1 MSFGWNQASPST
13 SKEPALPPRRATS
26 YPATSRPRTATQ
38 QLEHAIATLRRVWI
52 GGPDLALDITM
63 AVDTL
68 RRLEPQ
74 AAASHE
80 VASTLESSIE
90 SLRHLPRDQQERR
103 SQVETIGKTLQAI
116 KPIIGEWSNGP
127 APEIGKL
134 TTALVEKRGDQP
146 AKERAPR
153 RPVTVPSL
161 TPDALITSLPG
172 IGPKNVKKYQDGLG
186 LQTVQDVLQMV
197 PRRHIDYTKTVRLDD
212 PLGLRG
218 DVTIRGTLVDFR
230 EIRVGTPRVQARL
243 FDGTGSIRITWFS
256 TYIAKQIGEGSEIVV
271 AGTLM
276 PGPGGLQ
283 LTNPE
288 WELVGKDGLSTGGL
302 VPVYALTKGVSQKG
316 VRKLTRTALD
326 ATRNHLVDWLAD
338 ARPFIDDDVWDYLPP
353 LEKMYEHIHYPP
365 TQDDFALARKRLL
378 FENLFLLQLGLVQQK
393 NHRKAEKGLAI
404 EVDQQVFDTFTATL
418 PFQLTGAQERAIREI
433 LSDIRKDEPMT
444 RLLQGDVGA
453 GKTVVAAS
461 VALLARANGLQ
472 SAVMAPTEL
481 LAEQHATSFHRLF
494 DPLPEDL
501 RPRVALL
508 TGSTRAAARR
518 EILAQLVEGE
528 IDILIGTHALIQE
541 DVVFKKLGFV
551 VIDEQHR
558 FGVRQRAMLTD
569 KARDHQPHLLSMTA
583 TPIPRTLNLVLHGDL
598 DVSIIDERPPG
609 RIPIETKKYIGPD
622 RTQAYQLVRHEVSKG
637 HQVFVIC
644 PLVEESDTIEARAAV
659 AEAER
664 LQTEVFPDLKVDV
677 LHGKMPAKKK
687 DEIMSRFRDK
697 QFDILVS
704 TSVIEVGI
712 DIPNA
717 TVMMIEGADRFG
729 LAQLHQF
736 RGRVGRGG
744 NKSYCL
750 LLSDDQSAEGNARL
764 HTMVATDDGFVLAER
779 DLELRGPGDMI
790 GTRQSGLPELGWLE
804 QGFDTRMLDRA
815 REFAERLVAADPEIS
830 DGRFPRLKA
839 RLKQFWFTRKEPAT
853 SVS

>member
-1 MSFGWNQASPST
+1 V
-13 SKEPALPPRRATS
+13 PATEGLVLPPVRRLS
-26 YPATSRPRTATQ
+26 QSRHAPGAQ
-38 QLEHAIATLRRVWI
+38 QLEQAIAALRRVWI
-52 GGPDLALDITM
+52 GGPAIARDITM

-68 RRLEPQ
+68 RHLQPQ
-74 AAASHE
+74 AAATHE
-80 VASTLESSIE
+80 VAHALESSIDT
-90 SLRHLPRDQQERR
+90 LRHLSRDQEERR
-103 SQVETIGKTLQAI
+103 KQVEQIGKTLQAI
-116 KPIIGEWSNGP
+116 KPILGQSTAG
-127 APEIGKL
+127 PEIGKL
-134 TTALVEKRGDQP
+134 NTALGEKRAGHP
-146 AKERAPR
+146 PRERAPR
-153 RPVTVPSL
+153 RPVLVPSL
-161 TPDALITSLPG
+161 TPDALITELPG
-172 IGPKNVKKYQDGLG
+172 IGPKNVRKYQEGLN
-186 LQTVQDVLQMV
+186 LQTLQDVLQMV

-218 DVTIRGTLVDFR
+218 DVTIRGTLVEFR
-230 EIRVGTPRVQARL
+230 EIRIGTPRVQARL

-256 TYIAKQIGEGSEIVV
+256 TYIAKQLGEGSEIVV

-276 PGPGGLQ
+276 PGPGGLS

-288 WELVGKDGLSTGGL
+288 WEMVGKDGLSTGGL

-316 VRKLTRTALD
+316 VRNLTRNALD
-326 ATRNHLVDWLAD
+326 ATRSHLIDWLAD
-338 ARPFIDDDVWDYLPP
+338 ARPFIDDDIWNFLPP

-365 TQDDFALARKRLL
+365 TMDEFVTARKRLM
-378 FENLFLLQLGLVQQK
+378 FENLFLLQLGLIQQR
-393 NHRKAEKGLAI
+393 HRRKAEEGLAI
-404 EVDQQVFDTFTATL
+404 SVDLAVVEAFTSVL
-418 PFQLTGAQERAIREI
+418 PFQLTGAQQRAVKEI
-433 LSDIRKDEPMT
+433 LADIRLDEPMT
-444 RLLQGDVGA
+444 RLLQGDVGS
-453 GKTVVAAS
+453 GKTVVAAT
-461 VALLARANGLQ
+461 VALLAKSNGLQ

-481 LAEQHATSFHRLF
+481 LAEQHANSFHKLF
-494 DPLPEDL
+494 EPLPEEM
-501 RPRVALL
+501 RPSVALL

-518 EILAQLVEGE
+518 EILSRLIDGE
-528 IDILIGTHALIQE
+528 LDILIGTHALITD
-541 DVVFKKLGFV
+541 DVIFKQLGFV

-558 FGVRQRAMLTD
+558 FGVRQRALLTD
-569 KARDHQPHLLSMTA
+569 KARDYQPHLLSMTA

-609 RIPIETKKYIGPD
+609 RIPIETRKYTGPD
-622 RTQAYQLVRHEVSKG
+622 RTAAYQLVRHEVTKG

-664 LQTEVFPDLKVDV
+664 LQEEVFPDLKVDV

-687 DEIMSRFRDK
+687 DEIMSRFRARE
-697 QFDILVS
+697 FDILVS

-717 TVMMIEGADRFG
+717 TVMMIEGAERFG

-750 LLSDDQSAEGNARL
+750 LLSDDASADSNARL

-815 REFAERLVAADPEIS
+815 RESAERLITADPDIS
-830 DGRFPRLKA
+830 EVRFHRLKPRLQ
-839 RLKQFWFTRKEPAT
+839 QFWFTRKEPST

>member
-1 MSFGWNQASPST
+1 MDVVPLLPASPS
-13 SKEPALPPRRATS
+13 EDQALPGTRRQPINRQTS
-26 YPATSRPRTATQ
+26 GAQ
-38 QLEHAIATLRRVWI
+38 QLEHAIAALRRVWI
-52 GGPDLALDITM
+52 GGPEIGRDVAM

-68 RRLEPQ
+68 RHLQPQ
-74 AAASHE
+74 AAATHE
-80 VASTLESSIE
+80 AAVVLETAIE
-90 SLRHLPRDQQERR
+90 TLRHLSRDQDERR
-103 SQVETIGKTLQAI
+103 EQVAGIGKTLQAI
-116 KPIIGEWSNGP
+116 KPIIGQP
-127 APEIGKL
+127 ASGPEIGKL
-134 TTALVEKRGDQP
+134 NTALGEKRAGHP
-146 AKERAPR
+146 PKERAPR

-161 TPDALITSLPG
+161 PPDALITQMPG
-172 IGPKNVKKYQDGLG
+172 VGPKNVKKYEDGLN
-186 LQTVQDVLQMV
+186 LHTLQDVLQLV

-230 EIRVGTPRVQARL
+230 EIRAGTPRVQARL

-256 TYIAKQIGEGSEIVV
+256 TWIGKQLGEGSEIVV

-288 WELVGKDGLSTGGL
+288 WEPVGKDGLSTGGL
-302 VPVYALTKGVSQKG
+302 IPVYPLTKGVSQKAM
-316 VRKLTRTALD
+316 RNLTRHALD
-326 ATRNHLVDWLAD
+326 STRRHLVDWLAD
-338 ARPFIDDDVWDYLPP
+338 ARDYIDDDIWDYLPP
-353 LEKMYEHIHYPP
+353 LENMYEHIHYPP
-365 TQDDFALARKRLL
+365 TADAFALARKRLM

-393 NHRKAEKGLAI
+393 HRRKEEQGRAI
-404 EVDQQVFDTFTATL
+404 TIDRTAIDAFERVL
-418 PFQLTGAQERAIREI
+418 PFTLTGAQQRAIREI
-433 LSDIRKDEPMT
+433 LADIHTDEPMT
-444 RLLQGDVGA
+444 RLLQGDVGS
-453 GKTVVAAS
+453 GKTVVAAM
-461 VALLARANGLQ
+461 VAFLARASGMQ
-472 SAVMAPTEL
+472 SAIMAPTEL
-481 LAEQHATSFHRLF
+481 LAEQHASSFFALF
-494 DPLPEDL
+494 DPLPDEL

-518 EILAQLVEGE
+518 EILAQLITGE
-528 IDILIGTHALIQE
+528 LDVLIGTHALIQD
-541 DVVFKKLGFV
+541 DVVFRELGFV

-558 FGVRQRAMLTD
+558 FGVRQRGMLTD
-569 KARDHQPHLLSMTA
+569 KAHGYQPHLLSMTA

-609 RIPIETKKYIGPD
+609 RIPIETRKFVGPD
-622 RTQAYQLVRHEVSKG
+622 RTQAYQLVRHEVQKG
-637 HQVFVIC
+637 RQVFVIC
-644 PLVEESDTIEARAAV
+644 PLVEESETIEAKAAV

-664 LQTEVFPDLKVDV
+664 LQNEVFPDLKVDV
-677 LHGKMPAKKK
+677 LHGKMAGKKK
-687 DEIMSRFRDK
+687 DEIMSRFREGE
-697 QFDILVS
+697 FDILVS

-750 LLSDDQSAEGNARL
+750 LLSDDPSAESNARL

-815 REFAERLVAADPEIS
+815 RESAERLVLADPEI
-830 DGRFPRLKA
+830 DEARFPRLKR
-839 RLKQFWFTRKEPAT
+839 RLKQFWFTRKEPST
-853 SVS
+853 SIS